1 MTATLRY
8 DVWIERPDAVEKLIQ
23 YMGLHLVA
31 YPHGSSAK
39 KFGGQVVGLD
49 PEKQTASLRR
59 YDTGE
64 ITEFL
69 LPTTIFHYTT
79 VIESPYQDLAV
90 GQRRLF
96 EWYWDADGRP
106 ITEPVTL
113 VGTVE
118 KVKDSGV
125 TFWVTDNRMGG
136 HGWWAHLKNK
146 DAAKHAIRTVDL
158 KPQTK
163 N

>member
-8 DVWIERPDAVEKLIQ
+8 DDWIERPDSVKKLIQ

-31 YPHGSSAK
+31 YPDGSSAK
-39 KFGGQVVGLD
+39 KFGGQVVSLD
-49 PEKQTASLRR
+49 PEKQTVSLRR
-59 YDTGE
+59 YDTSD
-64 ITEFL
+64 ITIFP
-69 LPTTIFHYTT
+69 LPTTVFCYTT

-90 GQRRLF
+90 GQRRQF

-106 ITEPVTL
+106 MTEPVTL

-125 TFWVTDNRMGG
+125 TFWVPDNRMGG
-136 HGWWAHLKNK
+136 HGWWAHLKNE
-146 DAAKHAIRTVDL
+146 DAVKHAVRTVDL
-158 KPQTK
+158 RPGSK